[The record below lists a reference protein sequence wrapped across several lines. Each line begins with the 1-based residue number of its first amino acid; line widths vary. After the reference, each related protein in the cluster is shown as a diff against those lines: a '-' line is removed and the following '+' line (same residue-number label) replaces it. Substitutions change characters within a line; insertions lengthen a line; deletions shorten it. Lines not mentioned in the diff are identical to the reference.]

1 MSVTQWIIVGIVVV
15 IAIDLIVCVRWI
27 KRAQAARD
35 AGEPSTAASRVAV
48 TSRTSSDHSWSVRS
62 RKTTRSSSG

>member
-35 AGEPSTAASRVAV
+35 AGEPRPAR
-48 TSRTSSDHSWSVRS
+48 REWL
-62 RKTTRSSSG
+62 